1 MKILIPVSVGELVD
15 KITILAIKSN
25 LITDT
30 EKLKNIDKELSALRK
45 VLDSLNLDSDNF
57 SNMYTDLL
65 DTNMKLWQIEDEIRI
80 LEKKN
85 DFGEN
90 FISLARDVYITNDT
104 RFGGNITGSKFPNV
118 FDMWFTARVQW
129 SFQNLYTQKL
139 QYR

>member
-15 KITILAIKSN
+15 KITILEIKSN

-30 EKLKNIDKELSALRK
+30 EKLKNIDKELSSLRK
-45 VLDSLNLDSDNF
+45 VLDSLKLDSDNLT
-57 SNMYTDLL
+57 NMYADLL

-90 FISLARDVYITNDT
+90 FISLARDVYITNDI
-104 RFGGNITGSKFPNV
+104 RFDIKNKINDFFGSSYKEEK
-118 FDMWFTARVQW
+118 
-129 SFQNLYTQKL
+129 SYEEYK
-139 QYR
+139 

>member
-15 KITILAIKSN
+15 KITILEIKSN

-30 EKLKNIDKELSALRK
+30 QKLKNIDKELSALRK

-104 RFGGNITGSKFPNV
+104 RFDIKNKINDFFGSSYKEEK
-118 FDMWFTARVQW
+118 
-129 SFQNLYTQKL
+129 SYEEYK
-139 QYR
+139 

>member
-15 KITILAIKSN
+15 KITILEIKSN

-30 EKLKNIDKELSALRK
+30 EKLKNIDKELSSLRK
-45 VLDSLNLDSDNF
+45 VLDSLKLDSDNLT
-57 SNMYTDLL
+57 NMYADLL

-104 RFGGNITGSKFPNV
+104 RFDIKNKINDFFGSSYKEEK
-118 FDMWFTARVQW
+118 
-129 SFQNLYTQKL
+129 SYEEYK
-139 QYR
+139 

>member
-15 KITILAIKSN
+15 KITILEIKRN

-30 EKLKNIDKELSALRK
+30 EKLKNIDKELSALKK

-104 RFGGNITGSKFPNV
+104 RFDIKNKINDFFGSSYKEEK
-118 FDMWFTARVQW
+118 
-129 SFQNLYTQKL
+129 SYEEYK
-139 QYR
+139 

>member
-1 MKILIPVSVGELVD
+1 MMKILIPVSVGELVD

-104 RFGGNITGSKFPNV
+104 RFDIKNKINDFFGSSYKEEK
-118 FDMWFTARVQW
+118 
-129 SFQNLYTQKL
+129 SYEEYK
-139 QYR
+139 

>member
-15 KITILAIKSN
+15 KITILEIKSN

-30 EKLKNIDKELSALRK
+30 QKLKNIDKELSALRK

-57 SNMYTDLL
+57 SNMYSDLL

-104 RFGGNITGSKFPNV
+104 RFDIKNKINDFFGSSYKEEK
-118 FDMWFTARVQW
+118 
-129 SFQNLYTQKL
+129 SYEEYK
-139 QYR
+139 

>member
-90 FISLARDVYITNDT
+90 FISLARDVYITNDI
-104 RFGGNITGSKFPNV
+104 RFDIKNKINDFFGSSYKEEK
-118 FDMWFTARVQW
+118 
-129 SFQNLYTQKL
+129 SYEEYK
-139 QYR
+139 

>member
-15 KITILAIKSN
+15 KITILEIKSN

-30 EKLKNIDKELSALRK
+30 EKLKNIDKELSSLRK
-45 VLDSLNLDSDNF
+45 VLDSLKLDSDNLT
-57 SNMYTDLL
+57 NMYADLL

-90 FISLARDVYITNDT
+90 FISLARDVYITNDI
-104 RFGGNITGSKFPNV
+104 RFDIKNKINV
-118 FDMWFTARVQW
+118 FFG
-129 SFQNLYTQKL
+129 SSYKEEKS
-139 QYR
+139 YEEYK

>member
-15 KITILAIKSN
+15 KITILEIKSN

-30 EKLKNIDKELSALRK
+30 EKLKNIDKELSALKK

-90 FISLARDVYITNDT
+90 FISLARDVYITNDI
-104 RFGGNITGSKFPNV
+104 RFDIKNKINDFFGSSYKEEK
-118 FDMWFTARVQW
+118 
-129 SFQNLYTQKL
+129 SYEEYK
-139 QYR
+139 

>member
-104 RFGGNITGSKFPNV
+104 RFDIKNKINDFFGSSYKEEK
-118 FDMWFTARVQW
+118 
-129 SFQNLYTQKL
+129 SYEEYK
-139 QYR
+139 

>member
-30 EKLKNIDKELSALRK
+30 EKLKNIDKELSALKK

-90 FISLARDVYITNDT
+90 FISLARDVYITNDI
-104 RFGGNITGSKFPNV
+104 RFDIKNKINDFFGSSYKEEK
-118 FDMWFTARVQW
+118 
-129 SFQNLYTQKL
+129 SYEEYK
-139 QYR
+139 

>member
-30 EKLKNIDKELSALRK
+30 EKLKNIDKELSALKK

-104 RFGGNITGSKFPNV
+104 RFDIKNKINDFFGSSYKEEK
-118 FDMWFTARVQW
+118 
-129 SFQNLYTQKL
+129 SYEEYK
-139 QYR
+139 